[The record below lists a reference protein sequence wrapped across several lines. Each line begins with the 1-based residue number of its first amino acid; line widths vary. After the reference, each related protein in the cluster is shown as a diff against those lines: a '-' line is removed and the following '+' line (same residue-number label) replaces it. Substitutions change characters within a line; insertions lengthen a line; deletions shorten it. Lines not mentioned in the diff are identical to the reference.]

1 MNFVNRKTE
10 TESFEICLGTKI
22 QVPSNSLDTK
32 KITLKLTP
40 VKFASSLNADFL
52 KSAVPPNVDPLKS
65 AIPSNIDLLKSAY
78 VWNLASEKWKS
89 LRRFFSLRTIS
100 GMWYP
105 INFCSSVFDLS
116 FQSLANFFWTALPVF
131 WVVEYAE
138 AALSLRIHVTVYSA
152 WKQII

>member
-40 VKFASSLNADFL
+40 VKSAFLSSVGPQ
-52 KSAVPPNVDPLKS
+52 KSAN
-65 AIPSNIDLLKSAY
+65 
-78 VWNLASEKWKS
+78 VWNLACEKWKS
-89 LRRFFSLRTIS
+89 PRRFFSLRTIS

-105 INFCSSVFDLS
+105 INFCSSVFDIS
-116 FQSLANFFWTALPVF
+116 FQSLANFFWVALPVF
-131 WVVEYAE
+131 WVVEYQKPF
-138 AALSLRIHVTVYSA
+138 SVSA
-152 WKQII
+152 SMSQSIPPGNR